1 VGRATRI
8 LVAALAV
15 CAASTGSA
23 QDDISA
29 EQAELNRVAR
39 EWTYVVERV
48 ENARTILDDP
58 NALQDVLDRAQ
69 AIIKRAEDG
78 DASLLE
84 PPGEAMPDDAI
95 FAATQGDRPL
105 MASFV
110 HPWTRHEPSY
120 VPPLEPDERA
130 QITALRGEQ
139 TAAAFTLSAT
149 GAAQNCRISVEGL
162 DPEQFD
168 VTLRRQVYLETW
180 YHREKSGIYDAMP
193 RVPEADG
200 GWSLALKPGEA
211 VRLHLAIAVGESAR
225 DATATITVRSHT
237 GVEQTLRLDVNAL
250 PAAPPAQSRFEHV
263 SFLYPELTVCAR
275 SPEEASADLGAHH
288 VTMIEFPYLPKATFT
303 PEGELIEADFSRH
316 DRWLDIYAPNVR
328 RMMIFWRGDI
338 ELDEEGENV
347 LVEHSPQ
354 WRRALIEVLQAWLA
368 HSAERGYG
376 PERFVALI
384 ADETHSEHLDV
395 APDEHVQAV
404 AETMRQVH
412 AAIPELA
419 IFQTLTYYA
428 FPADVEQIAPTL
440 DFACMALPWPEKLSR
455 NAPPTYNPR
464 LAWDEEIGPRFMQRR
479 DEAGM
484 TLGSYHVA
492 SGKSDN
498 LLAWNYAYPLI
509 ALGKGMTG
517 VGHWAYNIA
526 RASTWHDWDGTG
538 AVRLDYSFVYDGA
551 EDHLRNRLLNPTGE
565 RVVPSIRW
573 EALREGIQV
582 AKLLLALRDARD
594 AGELPADQAAE
605 VDALFAQLD
614 GLGPDSERLSP
625 EFVAEI
631 AQRAR
636 QAWLAHSTALRGAE

>member
-1 VGRATRI
+1 MGRAT
-8 LVAALAV
+8 LVLTAALAL
-15 CAASTGSA
+15 CAASIGCA

-29 EQAELNRVAR
+29 EQADLNRVVR

-58 NALQDVLDRAQ
+58 EALQDVLESAQ

-78 DASLLE
+78 DLSLLE
-84 PPGEAMPDDAI
+84 PPREAMPDDDI
-95 FAATQGDRPL
+95 FAATMGDQPL
-105 MASFV
+105 MATFV

-120 VPPLEPDERA
+120 VPPLEPDTRE
-130 QITALRGEQ
+130 QITVLRGEQ

-149 GAAQNCRISVEGL
+149 GTAQNCRITVEGL

-193 RVPEADG
+193 QVLQVDG
-200 GWSLALKPGEA
+200 GWNLSLKPGEA

-225 DATATITVRSHT
+225 DAAATITVRSHT
-237 GVEQTLRLDVNAL
+237 GAEQTLRLDVDAL

-263 SFLYPELTVCAR
+263 SFLYPELTVCKR
-275 SPEEASADLGAHH
+275 SPDEASADLGAHH
-288 VTMIEFPYLPKATFT
+288 VTMIEFPYLPNATYT
-303 PEGELIEADFSRH
+303 PEGALVAVDFSLH
-316 DRWLDIYAPNVR
+316 DRWLDTYAPNVR

-354 WRRALIEVLQAWLA
+354 WRRALIEVLQAWLE

-376 PERFVALI
+376 ADRFAALI

-395 APDEHVQAV
+395 APDEHVRAV
-404 AETMRQVH
+404 AETMRQVR

-428 FPADVEQIAPTL
+428 FPADVDEIAPTL
-440 DFACMALPWPEKLSR
+440 DFACIALPWPEKLSR

-464 LAWDEEIGPRFMQRR
+464 LAWDEEIGPLFNRRR
-479 DEAGM
+479 DATGM
-484 TLGSYHVA
+484 QLGSYHVA

-498 LLAWNYAYPLI
+498 LLAWNYGYPLI

-538 AVRLDYSFVYDGA
+538 AVRLDYSFIYDGA
-551 EDHLRNRLLNPTGE
+551 EDTLRNRLLNPTGE
-565 RVVPSIRW
+565 LVVPSIRW

-605 VDALFAQLD
+605 VDALFAQLE
-614 GLGPDSERLSP
+614 GLGADSERLTP

-631 AQRAR
+631 ALRAR
-636 QAWLAHSTALRGAE
+636 LAWLVHVK